1 MYSFI
6 KILVIV
12 VCVSG
17 VLYMIRMN
25 NKYKNDTSTSKED
38 IIKYF
43 KDNNAINLENG
54 IKTKELPK
62 DIAKNP
68 YLLMM
73 VQDKT
78 LSFKKGKYYLNK

>member
-1 MYSFI
+1 MY
-6 KILVIV
+6 KIVRILIPII
-12 VCVSG
+12 CIAG
-17 VLYMIRMN
+17 ILYITMVK
-25 NKYKNDTSTSKED
+25 NKYKKDTSSSKEE

-43 KDNNAINLENG
+43 KNKNAYNLENG
-54 IKTKELPK
+54 IKIKDLPK
-62 DIAKNP
+62 DISKNP